1 MAKKEVKN
9 RMYYLYELKD
19 TYTKSIEDLTELNE
33 HDKRLILLIETSAF
47 KNDEMMKTEASGLK
61 DSVKFRENTIAS
73 MNRRLGIINKF
84 ITDYEKKDAYSETLA
99 LIITK
104 FIEATA
110 KEDYANTQLF
120 PKEEENNTAEEKK
133 D

>member
-19 TYTKSIEDLTELNE
+19 SYTKSIEDLTELNE
-33 HDKRLILLIETSAF
+33 HDKRLILLIETSNF
-47 KNDEMMKTEASGLK
+47 KDDEHMKTEVAGLK
-61 DSVKFRENTIAS
+61 EAVRFRENTIAS
-73 MNRRLGIINKF
+73 MNRRLSIVNKF
-84 ITDYEKKDAYSETLA
+84 ITDYEKKDAYSQTLA
-99 LIITK
+99 TIITK

-110 KEDYANTQLF
+110 KENYLATEQLF
-120 PKEEENNTAEEKK
+120 PEEENNTAEENK